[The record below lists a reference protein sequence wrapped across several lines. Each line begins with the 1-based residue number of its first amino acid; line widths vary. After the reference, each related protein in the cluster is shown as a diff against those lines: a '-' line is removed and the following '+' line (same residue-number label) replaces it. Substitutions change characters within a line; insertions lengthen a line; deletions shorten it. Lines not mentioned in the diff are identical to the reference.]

1 MTNKK
6 VFIGSDHAGFELK
19 KDILNYLKNKH
30 MIYIDIGPY
39 KYDQDDDYPDYGF
52 KVAEKVG
59 RGLGVGILIC
69 KMAGGMTIVA
79 NKVKGVR
86 ALTCE
91 SAEDAIFAK
100 QHNHANILIL
110 AALKVKNL
118 IRLHEIL
125 DAWFKTEWSNEFRH
139 VRRLGKISKY
149 ESLHLKL

>member
-19 KDILNYLKNKH
+19 KDALNYLTDEH
-30 MIYIDIGPY
+30 MNYVDMGPY
-39 KYDQDDDYPDYGF
+39 KYDKNDDYPDYGF

-79 NKVKGVR
+79 NKVRGVR
-86 ALTCE
+86 ALACGDV
-91 SAEDAIFAK
+91 EDAIFAK

-110 AALKVKNL
+110 ATLKVKNL
-118 IRLHEIL
+118 TRLNEIL
-125 DAWFKTEWSNEFRH
+125 DVWFQTEWSNEYRH
-139 VRRLGKISKY
+139 IRRLTKISKY
-149 ESLHLKL
+149 ESEHFKL